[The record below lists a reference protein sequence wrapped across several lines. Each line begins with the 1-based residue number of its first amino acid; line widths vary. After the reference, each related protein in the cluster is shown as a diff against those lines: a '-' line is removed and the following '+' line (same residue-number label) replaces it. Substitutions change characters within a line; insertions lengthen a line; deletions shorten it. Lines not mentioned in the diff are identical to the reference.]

1 MKKKTKK
8 IIAKRFVV
16 KGKKKNKKLMH
27 LTCGSAHFNA
37 REKGKTTKN
46 KRRKRMLANNI
57 KRVIIKYI

>member
-8 IIAKRFVV
+8 IIAKRFVI

-27 LTCGSAHFNA
+27 LVCGSGHFNA
-37 REKGKTTKN
+37 RERGKTTKN
-46 KRRKRMLANNI
+46 KRRKKVLANNI